1 MKTTR
6 DFLLFRQGP
15 LRDHMKTLEHV
26 RKQGLRYKKYISLT
40 SFAGILSLILL
51 VVNAGLLGWLIIPIS
66 VICILFFFYSLAYF
80 DEKKRKL
87 QFRKRFKKEL
97 LAPVIKFISEDLH
110 YQPHQFIPPSNFRAS
125 KLFRSPISSYS
136 GDDYVHGK
144 IDETIFH
151 FSELFVE
158 QRNKN
163 SSSGKSVAFGGLFF
177 VADFHKN
184 FNGGTYLIP
193 NKLKYRVSWLRKS
206 QTKMVKEKQVFLENE
221 ALSRYFLCFS
231 DNDITARYIL
241 SPSMM
246 ERILQFKKKY
256 PKNDIH
262 ISFNY
267 NHVFVA
273 IDHPNDLFEPSFN
286 QSVYSESSLQAY
298 FEEIQLVVHLVE
310 QLKLNH
316 RIWTR

>member
-1 MKTTR
+1 
-6 DFLLFRQGP
+6 
-15 LRDHMKTLEHV
+15 
-26 RKQGLRYKKYISLT
+26 
-40 SFAGILSLILL
+40 
-51 VVNAGLLGWLIIPIS
+51 
-66 VICILFFFYSLAYF
+66 
-80 DEKKRKL
+80 
-87 QFRKRFKKEL
+87 
-97 LAPVIKFISEDLH
+97 
-110 YQPHQFIPPSNFRAS
+110 
-125 KLFRSPISSYS
+125 
-136 GDDYVHGK
+136 
-144 IDETIFH
+144 
-151 FSELFVE
+151 
-158 QRNKN
+158 
-163 SSSGKSVAFGGLFF
+163 
-177 VADFHKN
+177 
-184 FNGGTYLIP
+184 
-193 NKLKYRVSWLRKS
+193 
-206 QTKMVKEKQVFLENE
+206 MVKEKQVFLENE

-267 NHVFVA
+267 NHVFIA